1 MPLLGRVSQALG
13 QERQLL
19 DFDGHLAGLALDD
32 GAACACEVAGIERVV
47 DRVLGL
53 VHVARVQHELQATR
67 IVLDVDEDEVAAQ
80 LAEDVEPTRDA
91 HALALQ
97 LVELARDLLGLMR
110 PLERGRV
117 GAHAGGLETV
127 ELGQAR
133 RADTIGLLRAVT
145 TLGHNGVQAS
155 SRLR

>member
-1 MPLLGRVSQALG
+1 M
-13 QERQLL
+13 
-19 DFDGHLAGLALDD
+19 
-32 GAACACEVAGIERVV
+32 
-47 DRVLGL
+47 
-53 VHVARVQHELQATR
+53 QHELQATR

-155 SRLR
+155 SRPPLRRLGSETPTFETPAETPTCARRA